1 MIKNSLLAIGLAFIM
16 LVASSCTIVMPDEVA
31 VKRRLGRLDGTVR
44 TPGTVTYNPFTT
56 TVLLVK
62 IRTKNLAILENL
74 PSREGLTI
82 QTESSI
88 LYSIRASM
96 VPQILQETGTN
107 YETDLILPVFRSAAA
122 DICSQYDAKDMHSAK
137 RSVIEQEIKY
147 RMSEILYN
155 KGFNIE
161 AVLLKSIK
169 LPERISASIERKLE
183 AEQEALRMA
192 FVAEQQRKEVERQLI
207 LEEGNKKTAIIRA
220 EGKKE
225 ATILE
230 AQAEAE
236 AIEIKAEAVKRSN
249 NLINSTITPNLLKQ
263 QQIEAFKELS
273 KSPNSKL
280 MILDAETQIMNLFGK
295 D

>member
-1 MIKNSLLAIGLAFIM
+1 
-16 LVASSCTIVMPDEVA
+16 
-31 VKRRLGRLDGTVR
+31 
-44 TPGTVTYNPFTT
+44 
-56 TVLLVK
+56 
-62 IRTKNLAILENL
+62 
-74 PSREGLTI
+74 
-82 QTESSI
+82 
-88 LYSIRASM
+88 
-96 VPQILQETGTN
+96 
-107 YETDLILPVFRSAAA
+107 
-122 DICSQYDAKDMHSAK
+122 MHSAK